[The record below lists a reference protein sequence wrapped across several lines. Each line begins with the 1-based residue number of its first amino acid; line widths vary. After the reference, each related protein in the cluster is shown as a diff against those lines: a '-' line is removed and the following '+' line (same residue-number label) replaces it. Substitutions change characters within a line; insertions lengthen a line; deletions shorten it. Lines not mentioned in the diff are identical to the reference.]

1 MFNDLNKTIKE
12 GQERWKTI
20 EDLAEELE
28 VSMTTGGVQPIMMAH
43 LLLKIVEHLRP
54 MNPSQEQLDE
64 ATSGLADLLK
74 TLKK

>member
-1 MFNDLNKTIKE
+1 MFDDLNKTIKE
-12 GQERWKTI
+12 GQERWKKI
-20 EDLAEELE
+20 EELTDE
-28 VSMTTGGVQPIMMAH
+28 INKQNYYQGMKTLVELVT
-43 LLLKIVEHLRP
+43 LIVDHMRP